1 MYGIKQ
7 LALLSFMLV
16 SAIATKDTKKTTVGI
31 ETSDNSKGITVPL
44 DDCHEIAEDEV
55 LTVSVKK
62 YCRVFTGP
70 DCTGRN
76 TLLNP
81 GDHSNNDPVPIES
94 IYCHATPP
102 I

>member
-1 MYGIKQ
+1 MYGLKQ
-7 LALLSFMLV
+7 LTILSFMLLSV
-16 SAIATKDTKKTTVGI
+16 SAVKDAKRTMVGI
-31 ETSDNSKGITVPL
+31 ETVDNSKGIDVPL
-44 DDCHEIAEDEV
+44 DDCHPVEQEEV

-62 YCRVFTGP
+62 HCRVFTGP